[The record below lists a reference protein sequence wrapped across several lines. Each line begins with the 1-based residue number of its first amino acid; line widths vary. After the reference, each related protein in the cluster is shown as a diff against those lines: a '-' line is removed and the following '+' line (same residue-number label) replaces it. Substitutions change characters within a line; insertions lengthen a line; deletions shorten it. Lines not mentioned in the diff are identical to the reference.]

1 MIDYLHIDRCRHEQC
16 GLNADASGVNSK
28 EQFPSRHSLKNKLF
42 PHKDLRSLPL
52 REECFICFQRERES
66 SSFFVPR
73 LATRRCKFFIIEV
86 TPLVVTVVVNFP
98 ELREQFQMATK
109 SSKPRKT
116 TSSKQTGQPA
126 STVTPIGPAGNLRE
140 TQGRVATQAEPR
152 VLDPR
157 NNDPRNQADARIEE
171 EIRGRAYELFEQRG
185 RQEGFQDEDWARAEA
200 EVLARYRRDKSA

>member
-1 MIDYLHIDRCRHEQC
+1 M
-16 GLNADASGVNSK
+16 
-28 EQFPSRHSLKNKLF
+28 
-42 PHKDLRSLPL
+42 
-52 REECFICFQRERES
+52 
-66 SSFFVPR
+66 
-73 LATRRCKFFIIEV
+73 RCKFFIIEA

-140 TQGRVATQAEPR
+140 TQSRVATQAEPR
-152 VLDPR
+152 VLDQR
-157 NNDPRNQADARIEE
+157 NNNNNDQRNHDPRNQADARIEE
-171 EIRGRAYELFEQRG
+171 EIRIRAYELFEQRG
-185 RQEGFQDEDWARAEA
+185 RQEGFQEEDWARAEA